1 MSKPLIAI
9 VGRPN
14 VGKSTLFN
22 KLTGQRLSIVED
34 TPGVTRDRIYSAC
47 EWRNHEIMLVDTGGI
62 EPYSDDIII
71 SQMRR
76 QAQMAIESAEVIILV
91 VDMKS
96 GITAT
101 DQEVAAMLQKSGKP
115 IVLCVNKCDGV
126 GEPPSEF
133 YEFYNLG
140 LGEPIAVS
148 SLHGHGTG
156 DLLDACIEKIDWENR
171 TEYPEEYT
179 KVAVIG
185 KPNVGKSSLIN
196 KIFNQKQLA
205 RVSATPGKTATI
217 NFFRCGDVARF
228 ADLPGY
234 GYAKVS
240 DSERRR
246 WSGLIEGYFHQDRD
260 IRLVLSLLD
269 IRHAPSADDLI
280 DSELPF
286 AVVLTKTD
294 KLTNNQLRTRLEE
307 IRTEIP
313 CGDQVTL
320 FPVSSMNG
328 KGIEELRQTIESV
341 VESE

>member
-1 MSKPLIAI
+1 MNFHLVKFEMSCGLANQLPQ
-9 VGRPN
+9 
-14 VGKSTLFN
+14 STL
-22 KLTGQRLSIVED
+22 
-34 TPGVTRDRIYSAC
+34 P
-47 EWRNHEIMLVDTGGI
+47 
-62 EPYSDDIII
+62 
-71 SQMRR
+71 
-76 QAQMAIESAEVIILV
+76 EVV
-91 VDMKS
+91 FAGRS
-96 GITAT
+96 
-101 DQEVAAMLQKSGKP
+101 
-115 IVLCVNKCDGV
+115 
-126 GEPPSEF
+126 
-133 YEFYNLG
+133 
-140 LGEPIAVS
+140 
-148 SLHGHGTG
+148 
-156 DLLDACIEKIDWENR
+156 
-171 TEYPEEYT
+171 
-179 KVAVIG
+179 
-185 KPNVGKSSLIN
+185 NVGKSSLIN

-269 IRHAPSADDLI
+269 IRHAPSADDLTMLDFLI
-280 DSELPF
+280 DSGLPF

-294 KLTNNQLRTRLEE
+294 KLTNNQLRARLEE

-328 KGIEELRQTIESV
+328 RGIEELRKTIESV